1 MIENKGKTILI
12 LGNGF
17 DLAHGLPTKYSHF
30 LEFCKR
36 VEMIWHYGLGG
47 GKNVTEF
54 KRTWIDNWEID
65 ESISTAIV
73 TAYENREVKRD
84 GVENDEVTSDNS
96 ELSEIHS
103 LLNDNVWYEYFTE
116 LYRIHCMEGENWID
130 FESEIRFVIKK
141 VDENSSSLTN
151 LWGEVIKKAIG
162 SPEDLKLKIFK
173 GKLKFNKFAQRKE
186 WASEHEV
193 TVKDFREKTFEDLER
208 LTRALELYLV
218 AFVEK
223 IPISDS
229 VNIPEISM
237 LNPDYVINFNY
248 TDTYERVYK
257 KGKVYHI
264 HGKADAKRSA
274 EKNDMVLGIDEYWVG
289 DERDERTNFTIFKK
303 FSQRIQKHTGNES
316 YKYLKEMQK
325 LFKEKTERSG
335 NGDIYKD
342 HPDGVSYVY
351 VFGHSL
357 DVTDKDILSSIIG
370 DDSTSVI
377 VYCMDKGTEGELIA
391 NTIKLISEKR
401 LLDKSNH
408 VPTKLDYVIQKS
420 K

>member
-1 MIENKGKTILI
+1 MSDKGKTILI

-30 LEFCKR
+30 LDFCQR
-36 VEMIWHYGLGG
+36 VEMIWIYGINNN
-47 GKNVTEF
+47 KQTIAHF
-54 KRTWIDNWEID
+54 KRAWIDNWETD
-65 ESISTAIV
+65 EKFKYTIATEFCNRKIKINSEGKHEIS
-73 TAYENREVKRD
+73 
-84 GVENDEVTSDNS
+84 SDNA
-96 ELSEIHS
+96 ELSEIHN
-103 LLNDNVWYEYFTE
+103 LLDDNVWYKYFLK
-116 LYRIHCMEGENWID
+116 LYEMHCMKGENWID
-130 FESEIRFVIKK
+130 FESEIRFIIKK
-141 VDENSSSLTN
+141 VDQESLSLTEPWN
-151 LWGEVIKKAIG
+151 DVIDKAIVF
-162 SPEDLKLKIFK
+162 SKFEIFTK
-173 GKLKFNKFAQRKE
+173 QLKFDKHAQRKE
-186 WASEHEV
+186 WTSDHKV
-193 TVKDFREKTFEDLER
+193 TVKDFREKAFEDLEH

-223 IPISDS
+223 IPISKR
-229 VNIPEISM
+229 IPEITN
-237 LNPDYVINFNY
+237 LTPDYVINFNY
-248 TDTYERVYK
+248 TDTYERTYK

-264 HGKADAKRSA
+264 HGKANAERSA
-274 EKNDMVLGIDEYWVG
+274 EANDMVLGIDEYWDG
-289 DERDERTNFTIFKK
+289 DEQNERTNFTIFKK

-325 LFKEKTERSG
+325 LFKEKTGWLG
-335 NGDIYKD
+335 NADIFKD

-357 DVTDKDILSSIIG
+357 DVTDRDILSSFIG

-391 NTIKLISEKR
+391 NTIKLISERR